1 MRIIK
6 NLNKKTTVD
15 LIKHYKVERNNFIN
29 STDKHINAEW
39 KEYLL
44 KVRDLI
50 DNRENK
56 KTNIILETM

>member
-1 MRIIK
+1 MIK
-6 NLNKKTTVD
+6 NLKKMTTVD

-29 STDKHINAEW
+29 NANKYVDGEW

-50 DNRENK
+50 DTRENK
-56 KTNIILETM
+56 KTNNIILENM